1 MISDSVGIGFTKF
14 VNSLRV
20 NKSCKM
26 LMDAGIPITTV
37 ALECGFGSIRTFN
50 RAFSDLTGVT
60 PRDFR
65 REWGGKHTHDY
76 YEKNAGIFYI

>member
-1 MISDSVGIGFTKF
+1 MSESVGIGFTKF
-14 VNSLRV
+14 LNSLRV
-20 NKSCKM
+20 DKSRKI
-26 LMDAGIPITTV
+26 LLNAEIPITTV

-50 RAFSDLTGVT
+50 RVFAGLTGVT